1 MKSMPRSGARV
12 LLLPPLALCLLGCL
26 SVKPMTGFASQT
38 PQLAP
43 EVFFAG
49 SAHSWGVLETRS
61 GAPSKTFHVESEGH
75 GEPDGSFRLD
85 QTVTFDGEPSRARS
99 WSLRRI
105 GPHAY
110 TASLTD
116 AAGEV
121 SGEAYGPLFHLRY
134 AMKSPLGGVM
144 EQWMYL
150 QADGR
155 TVLNEA
161 TIRVAGLTV
170 ARLSE
175 RISRDSDA
183 AGGDGR

>member
-1 MKSMPRSGARV
+1 MKFIPRSRASG
-12 LLLPPLALCLLGCL
+12 LLLAPLTLCLSGCL
-26 SVKPMTGFASQT
+26 TATPAMNFALQT
-38 PQLAP
+38 PQLTP

-61 GAPSKTFHVESEGH
+61 GAPSKTFHVESQGH
-75 GEPDGSFRLD
+75 SEPDGSFRLD
-85 QTVTFDGEPSRARS
+85 QTVTFDGERSRARS
-99 WSLRRI
+99 WRLRRA

-116 AAGEV
+116 ASGEV
-121 SGEAYGPLFHLRY
+121 FAEAYGPLFHLRY
-134 AMKSPLGGVM
+134 AMKSPLGGTM

-161 TIRVAGLTV
+161 TIRAAGVTV

-175 RISRDSDA
+175 RISRDDSA
-183 AGGDGR
+183 AGENGR